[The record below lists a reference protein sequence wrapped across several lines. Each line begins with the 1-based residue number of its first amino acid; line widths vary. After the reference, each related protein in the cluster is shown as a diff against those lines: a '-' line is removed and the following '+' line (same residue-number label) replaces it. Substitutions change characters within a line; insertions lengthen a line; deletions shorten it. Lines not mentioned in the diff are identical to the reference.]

1 MSVDHELKVL
11 LEFYERKKMIIN
23 RNRTCDDVLYIRRM
37 YNIDEIITHVSA
49 VGVGSFFIEN
59 PFGGIDF
66 VQVKGTRIVPV
77 GQNLKPKTIR
87 RFLEKFYP
95 DGGWNIR
102 NPESLRLP
110 DKLKIRG
117 KTYQKRMG
125 YNQLYYGSMSC

>member
-1 MSVDHELKVL
+1 
-11 LEFYERKKMIIN
+11 MIIN

-37 YNIDEIITHVSA
+37 YNIDEAPIITNVLA

-66 VQVKGTRIVPV
+66 VLVKGTRIVPI

-95 DGGWNIR
+95 DGGWDIR
-102 NPESLRLP
+102 NPELLSLP
-110 DKLKIRG
+110 SKLKIRG
-117 KTYQKRMG
+117 KTYQQRFCI
-125 YNQLYYGSMSC
+125 NQVYYGSMSSL